1 MYSKITTIELN
12 ISKSEFNPDVIMTS
26 GQVFRLI
33 KKGNKY
39 HAYTGNRA
47 ICFEYKNK
55 CWKFYTSQEDWR
67 NYWVHYFDLTTN
79 YSECN
84 SKINK
89 AQDEFL
95 SLALK
100 NGQGMRIL
108 KQDLWETIVTFIIS
122 QQNSISKITKSVNI
136 LCERFGT
143 KMQYYTGTTK
153 EDLNYYYTF
162 PTAERIA
169 DLSLKTL
176 SDGTMLGYRAK
187 YILKLAKDIRN
198 GSFNLEELKNLP
210 YEKAMSKLQTV
221 AGIGPKVGNCV
232 CLYGLHLMESYPVDT
247 WMKKVIEEDYSQ
259 YSQIEYLKYINT
271 NYKGFQGYI
280 QQLQFFYK
288 RNL

>member
-1 MYSKITTIELN
+1 MYNKITTIELN
-12 ISKSEFNPDVIMTS
+12 TSKSEFNPDVIMAS
-26 GQVFRLI
+26 GQVFRLV
-33 KKGNKY
+33 KKGSKY

-84 SKINK
+84 NKINK

-100 NGQGMRIL
+100 RGQGMRIL

-122 QQNSISKITKSVNI
+122 QQNNIPKITKSVNI

-198 GSFNLEELKNLP
+198 GNFNLEELKNLP

-221 AGIGPKVGNCV
+221 VGIGLKVGNCV

-247 WMKKVIEEDYSQ
+247 WMKKVVEEDYSQ
-259 YSQIEYLKYINT
+259 YSQMEYLKYINT